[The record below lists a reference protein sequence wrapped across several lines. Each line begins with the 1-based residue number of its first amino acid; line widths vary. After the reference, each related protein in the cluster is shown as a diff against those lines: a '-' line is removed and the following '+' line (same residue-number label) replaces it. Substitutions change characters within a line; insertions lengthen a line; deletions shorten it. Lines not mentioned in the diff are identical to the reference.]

1 MQYIYSNLEMVFF
14 TLLIL
19 ESLILDVEIT
29 SLNKHIS
36 HSLIVLHVC
45 IYHKPFDIFGAYILT
60 YLKRWKKPENH
71 LR

>member
-36 HSLIVLHVC
+36 HSLIVIHVC
-45 IYHKPFDIFGAYILT
+45 I
-60 YLKRWKKPENH
+60 
-71 LR
+71 